1 MRGNE
6 TNLSLKK
13 YERKRGKSRF
23 VYSTDEVMHKI
34 IVNYRIFMLSDYL
47 FLDIQSNFFAH
58 NFLDEDIDYQVISDG
73 TIIKDFENPNLDD
86 YNSFSQM
93 ATLYFDQE
101 INNQSIEE
109 LVFSSSCNFDINDYN
124 NNQFYLKSCY
134 DNYPGL
140 LYYSG
145 GNFYFFKDD
154 LSPLDDEDIELA
166 MQTWD
171 LVVFDYLNNL
181 DLITIPNYEGISLN
195 DEGNILKIVSRGITY
210 SKDILPKSLIR
221 IIPQ

>member
-1 MRGNE
+1 
-6 TNLSLKK
+6 
-13 YERKRGKSRF
+13 
-23 VYSTDEVMHKI
+23 MHKI

-47 FLDIQSNFFAH
+47 FLDIQSNFLAH

-73 TIIKDFENPNLDD
+73 AIIKDFDNPNLND
-86 YNSFSQM
+86 YNSFTQM

-109 LVFSSSCNFDINDYN
+109 LVFSSSCGFDINDYN

-134 DNYPGL
+134 DNYSGL

>member
-1 MRGNE
+1 
-6 TNLSLKK
+6 
-13 YERKRGKSRF
+13 
-23 VYSTDEVMHKI
+23 MHKI

-47 FLDIQSNFFAH
+47 FLDIQSNFLAH

-73 TIIKDFENPNLDD
+73 AIIKDFDNPNLND
-86 YNSFSQM
+86 YNSFTQM
-93 ATLYFDQE
+93 AALYFDQE

-134 DNYPGL
+134 DNYSGL

-181 DLITIPNYEGISLN
+181 DLVTIPNYEGISLN

>member
-1 MRGNE
+1 
-6 TNLSLKK
+6 
-13 YERKRGKSRF
+13 
-23 VYSTDEVMHKI
+23 MHKI

-109 LVFSSSCNFDINDYN
+109 LVFSSSCSLDINDYN

-134 DNYPGL
+134 DNYSGL

-181 DLITIPNYEGISLN
+181 DLVTIPNYEGISLN
-195 DEGNILKIVSRGITY
+195 DEGNIFKIVSRGITY

>member
-1 MRGNE
+1 
-6 TNLSLKK
+6 
-13 YERKRGKSRF
+13 
-23 VYSTDEVMHKI
+23 MHKI

-93 ATLYFDQE
+93 TTLYFDQE

-134 DNYPGL
+134 DNYSGL

-181 DLITIPNYEGISLN
+181 DLVTIPNYEGISLN

>member
-1 MRGNE
+1 
-6 TNLSLKK
+6 
-13 YERKRGKSRF
+13 
-23 VYSTDEVMHKI
+23 MHKI

-47 FLDIQSNFFAH
+47 FLDIQSNFLAH

-73 TIIKDFENPNLDD
+73 AIIKDFDNPNLND
-86 YNSFSQM
+86 YNSFTQM

-109 LVFSSSCNFDINDYN
+109 LVFSSSCGFDISDYN

-181 DLITIPNYEGISLN
+181 DLVTIPNYEGISLN
-195 DEGNILKIVSRGITY
+195 DEGNIFKIVSRGITY

>member
-1 MRGNE
+1 
-6 TNLSLKK
+6 
-13 YERKRGKSRF
+13 
-23 VYSTDEVMHKI
+23 MHKI

-134 DNYPGL
+134 DNYSGL

>member
-1 MRGNE
+1 
-6 TNLSLKK
+6 
-13 YERKRGKSRF
+13 
-23 VYSTDEVMHKI
+23 MHKI

-73 TIIKDFENPNLDD
+73 TIIKDFENPNLND
-86 YNSFSQM
+86 YNSFTQM

-134 DNYPGL
+134 DNYSGL

-221 IIPQ
+221 IISQ

>member
-1 MRGNE
+1 
-6 TNLSLKK
+6 
-13 YERKRGKSRF
+13 
-23 VYSTDEVMHKI
+23 MHKI

-47 FLDIQSNFFAH
+47 FLDIQSNFLAH

-134 DNYPGL
+134 DNYSGL

-154 LSPLDDEDIELA
+154 LSPLGDEDIELA

>member
-1 MRGNE
+1 
-6 TNLSLKK
+6 
-13 YERKRGKSRF
+13 
-23 VYSTDEVMHKI
+23 MHKI

-47 FLDIQSNFFAH
+47 FLDIQSNFLAH

-73 TIIKDFENPNLDD
+73 AIIKDFDNPNLND
-86 YNSFSQM
+86 YNSFTQM

-109 LVFSSSCNFDINDYN
+109 LVFSSSCCFDINDYN

-134 DNYPGL
+134 DNYSGL

>member
-1 MRGNE
+1 MG
-6 TNLSLKK
+6 
-13 YERKRGKSRF
+13 
-23 VYSTDEVMHKI
+23 DEVMHKI

-47 FLDIQSNFFAH
+47 FLDIQSNFLAH

-73 TIIKDFENPNLDD
+73 AIIKDFDNPNLND
-86 YNSFSQM
+86 YNSFTQM

-109 LVFSSSCNFDINDYN
+109 LVFSSSCGFDINDYN

-181 DLITIPNYEGISLN
+181 DLITIPNYDGISLN

>member
-1 MRGNE
+1 
-6 TNLSLKK
+6 
-13 YERKRGKSRF
+13 
-23 VYSTDEVMHKI
+23 MHKI

-109 LVFSSSCNFDINDYN
+109 LVFSSSCSLDINDYN

-134 DNYPGL
+134 DNYSGL

>member
-1 MRGNE
+1 
-6 TNLSLKK
+6 
-13 YERKRGKSRF
+13 
-23 VYSTDEVMHKI
+23 MHKI

-47 FLDIQSNFFAH
+47 FLDIQSNFLAH

-93 ATLYFDQE
+93 TTLYFDQE

-134 DNYPGL
+134 DNYSGL

>member
-1 MRGNE
+1 
-6 TNLSLKK
+6 
-13 YERKRGKSRF
+13 
-23 VYSTDEVMHKI
+23 MHKI

-47 FLDIQSNFFAH
+47 FLDIQSNFLAH

-73 TIIKDFENPNLDD
+73 AIIKDFDNPNLND
-86 YNSFSQM
+86 YNSFTQM

-109 LVFSSSCNFDINDYN
+109 LVFSSSCGFDISDYN

-181 DLITIPNYEGISLN
+181 DLVTIPNYEGISLN

>member
-1 MRGNE
+1 M
-6 TNLSLKK
+6 
-13 YERKRGKSRF
+13 
-23 VYSTDEVMHKI
+23 
-34 IVNYRIFMLSDYL
+34 
-47 FLDIQSNFFAH
+47 DIQSNFFAH

-93 ATLYFDQE
+93 TTLYFDQE

-134 DNYPGL
+134 DNYSGL

>member
-1 MRGNE
+1 
-6 TNLSLKK
+6 
-13 YERKRGKSRF
+13 
-23 VYSTDEVMHKI
+23 MHKI
-34 IVNYRIFMLSDYL
+34 IVDYRIFMLSDYL
-47 FLDIQSNFFAH
+47 FLDIQSNFLAH

-73 TIIKDFENPNLDD
+73 AIIKDFDNPNLND
-86 YNSFSQM
+86 YNSFTQM
-93 ATLYFDQE
+93 TTLYFDQE

-134 DNYPGL
+134 DNYSGL

>member
-1 MRGNE
+1 MG
-6 TNLSLKK
+6 
-13 YERKRGKSRF
+13 
-23 VYSTDEVMHKI
+23 DEVMHKI

-47 FLDIQSNFFAH
+47 FLDIQSNFLAH

-73 TIIKDFENPNLDD
+73 AIIKDFDNPDLND
-86 YNSFSQM
+86 YNSFTQM

-109 LVFSSSCNFDINDYN
+109 LVFSSSCGFDINDYN

-181 DLITIPNYEGISLN
+181 DLVTIPNYEGISLN
-195 DEGNILKIVSRGITY
+195 DEGNIFKIVSRGITY

>member
-1 MRGNE
+1 
-6 TNLSLKK
+6 
-13 YERKRGKSRF
+13 
-23 VYSTDEVMHKI
+23 MHKI

-93 ATLYFDQE
+93 TTLYFDQE

-134 DNYPGL
+134 DNYSGL

-195 DEGNILKIVSRGITY
+195 YEGNILKIVSRGITY

>member
-1 MRGNE
+1 
-6 TNLSLKK
+6 
-13 YERKRGKSRF
+13 
-23 VYSTDEVMHKI
+23 MHKI

-47 FLDIQSNFFAH
+47 FLDIQSNFLAH

-134 DNYPGL
+134 DNYSGL

>member
-1 MRGNE
+1 
-6 TNLSLKK
+6 
-13 YERKRGKSRF
+13 
-23 VYSTDEVMHKI
+23 MHKI

-93 ATLYFDQE
+93 TTLYFDQE

-134 DNYPGL
+134 DNYSGL

>member
-1 MRGNE
+1 M
-6 TNLSLKK
+6 
-13 YERKRGKSRF
+13 
-23 VYSTDEVMHKI
+23 
-34 IVNYRIFMLSDYL
+34 
-47 FLDIQSNFFAH
+47 
-58 NFLDEDIDYQVISDG
+58 
-73 TIIKDFENPNLDD
+73 
-86 YNSFSQM
+86 
-93 ATLYFDQE
+93 
-101 INNQSIEE
+101 
-109 LVFSSSCNFDINDYN
+109 
-124 NNQFYLKSCY
+124 KSCY
-134 DNYPGL
+134 DNYSGL

>member
-1 MRGNE
+1 
-6 TNLSLKK
+6 
-13 YERKRGKSRF
+13 
-23 VYSTDEVMHKI
+23 MHKI

-47 FLDIQSNFFAH
+47 FLDIQSNFLAH

-73 TIIKDFENPNLDD
+73 AIIKDFDNPNLND
-86 YNSFSQM
+86 YNSFTQM

-134 DNYPGL
+134 DNYSGL

-154 LSPLDDEDIELA
+154 LSPLGDEDIELA

>member
-1 MRGNE
+1 
-6 TNLSLKK
+6 
-13 YERKRGKSRF
+13 
-23 VYSTDEVMHKI
+23 MHKI

-47 FLDIQSNFFAH
+47 FLDIQSNFFGH

-101 INNQSIEE
+101 INNRSIEE
-109 LVFSSSCNFDINDYN
+109 LLFSSLCTFDINDYN

-145 GNFYFFKDD
+145 GNFYFFKED

>member
-1 MRGNE
+1 
-6 TNLSLKK
+6 
-13 YERKRGKSRF
+13 
-23 VYSTDEVMHKI
+23 MHKI

-47 FLDIQSNFFAH
+47 FLDIQSNFLAH

-73 TIIKDFENPNLDD
+73 AIIKDFDNPNLND
-86 YNSFSQM
+86 YNSFTQM

-134 DNYPGL
+134 DNYSGL

>member
-1 MRGNE
+1 
-6 TNLSLKK
+6 
-13 YERKRGKSRF
+13 
-23 VYSTDEVMHKI
+23 MHKI

-93 ATLYFDQE
+93 TTLYFDQE

-134 DNYPGL
+134 DNYSGL

-181 DLITIPNYEGISLN
+181 DLITIPNYDGISLN

>member
-1 MRGNE
+1 
-6 TNLSLKK
+6 
-13 YERKRGKSRF
+13 
-23 VYSTDEVMHKI
+23 MHKI

-47 FLDIQSNFFAH
+47 FLDIQSNFLAH

-73 TIIKDFENPNLDD
+73 AIIKDFDNPNLND
-86 YNSFSQM
+86 YNSFTQM

-109 LVFSSSCNFDINDYN
+109 LVFSSSCGFDINDYN

-171 LVVFDYLNNL
+171 LVVFDYLNNF
-181 DLITIPNYEGISLN
+181 DLVTIPNYEGISLN

>member
-1 MRGNE
+1 
-6 TNLSLKK
+6 
-13 YERKRGKSRF
+13 
-23 VYSTDEVMHKI
+23 MHKI

-47 FLDIQSNFFAH
+47 FLDIQSNFLAH

-73 TIIKDFENPNLDD
+73 AIIKDFDNPNLND
-86 YNSFSQM
+86 YNSFTQM
-93 ATLYFDQE
+93 TTLYFDQE

-134 DNYPGL
+134 DNYSGL

>member
-1 MRGNE
+1 
-6 TNLSLKK
+6 
-13 YERKRGKSRF
+13 
-23 VYSTDEVMHKI
+23 MHKI

-73 TIIKDFENPNLDD
+73 TIIKDFENPNLND
-86 YNSFSQM
+86 YNSFTQM

-134 DNYPGL
+134 DNYSGL